1 LSNGPAFQGRWRHER
16 SEFFYYKEES
26 EVKNMLKNKAY
37 KFRIYPN
44 KEQITLINKTIG
56 CSRFVYNYFL
66 SKCNTSYIETNNRL
80 SYNQCASQLTALK
93 KELKWLKEVDSIALQ
108 SAIKNLTDSYNRFF
122 KTQDKPTFKSKKSFF
137 QSYTTKF
144 TNNNIVVLGNKLKL
158 PKLGLVKFAKS
169 KELEGRILS
178 TTIRKTSDGKYFVS
192 ILCEV
197 DIIPLPKTN
206 KAVGIDVGLKTFA
219 VFSDDTKDISNPKY
233 VRKYEKQ
240 LARLEK
246 NLNRKNKNSKN
257 YNKNKLKVD
266 KLNNKVEN
274 CTYDFLQKNSTN
286 IIKSHDIICMESLSI
301 SNILKKHKL
310 TKSISEVSWS
320 IFKNMLEYKSR
331 WYGRT
336 VLTVSKTFASTQI
349 CSNCGDKNK
358 EVKNLNLREWT
369 CTKCQTHHDRDK
381 NASINILNEGLKQLA

>member
-1 LSNGPAFQGRWRHER
+1 
-16 SEFFYYKEES
+16 
-26 EVKNMLKNKAY
+26 MLKNKAY